1 MPAGQLAAYDAGN
14 ETQQLRAARF
24 WDLDPEIACALI

>member
-1 MPAGQLAAYDAGN
+1 MPAGQLPSYGAGN

-24 WDLDPEIACALI
+24 WDLDSEIACALI